1 MTTQEHKR
9 QRAEKRLQDGIEAYN
24 AGTLDA
30 ATEAFGDA
38 ERCFRI
44 LGDVK
49 RVADSC
55 SMLAEVYR
63 QKNQLEQAVVSYQRA
78 VKLYLDVGRPLDEAG
93 SALSM
98 GHVER

>member
-1 MTTQEHKR
+1 MTTQEHER
-9 QRAEKRLQDGIEAYN
+9 QQAEKRLQEGIEAYN
-24 AGTLDA
+24 AGTLDTA
-30 ATEAFGDA
+30 AEVFGDA

-63 QKNQLEQAVVSYQRA
+63 QKNQLEQGVVFQA
-78 VKLYLDVGRPLDEAG
+78 DKFAGFQLLIVLDET
-93 SALSM
+93 SL
-98 GHVER
+98 

>member
-1 MTTQEHKR
+1 MTIQEYER
-9 QRAEKRLQDGIEAYN
+9 QRAEKRFQDGVEADSAN
-24 AGTLDA
+24 ALDR

-38 ERCFRI
+38 EERFHL

-55 SMLAEVYR
+55 SMLADVYR

-78 VKLYLDVGRPLDEAG
+78 MKLYQDVLIGP
-93 SALSM
+93 
-98 GHVER
+98 